1 MRFAPCTVSLA
12 LALLAPATAAAAETG
27 DLVRFVACPVYRD
40 TDAGRKSGC
49 WLATDPASG
58 VRYDVSP
65 SPYKPDWNF
74 AVLVE
79 GRVAEA
85 AQDLCGGV
93 VLDPVRA
100 SRLDRPCPRHML
112 PAEGFPGRRF
122 ALPARNIQPL
132 AVARPVPAGPFAG
145 RVFTTYFEFDNAFLV
160 YQYDD
165 FIIDN
170 AVAWL
175 RAARP
180 TKLVITGFAATE
192 TETVSG
198 LALAER
204 PEVAS
209 ERAEAMAETFRRF
222 LPGLAIETRTQVDA
236 QPTTDP
242 DADTI
247 PGQSRRRV
255 EIRAIF

>member
-1 MRFAPCTVSLA
+1 MRSASLA
-12 LALLAPATAAAAETG
+12 LAMALLALTSSAAAETG
-27 DLVRFVACPVYRD
+27 DLVRFVACPIYRD

-58 VRYDVSP
+58 IRYDVTP
-65 SPYKPDWNF
+65 SPYKPDWNL

-79 GRVAEA
+79 GRMTSGGEE
-85 AQDLCGGV
+85 LCGGK
-93 VLDPVRA
+93 VLDPVRT
-100 SRLDRPCPRHML
+100 SRLDTACTRHML
-112 PAEGFPGRRF
+112 PDEGFPGRRF
-122 ALPARNIQPL
+122 TLPARNIQPL
-132 AVARPVPAGPFAG
+132 GVARPVPAGPFTE

-170 AVAWL
+170 AVTWL

-180 TKLVITGFAATE
+180 KKLVITGFAATG

-198 LALAER
+198 VTLSER
-204 PEVAS
+204 PEVAK
-209 ERAEAMAETFRRF
+209 ERADAMAETFRRM
-222 LPGLAIETRTQVDA
+222 LPGIVIETHSQTDA
-236 QPTTDP
+236 RQTDQA

-247 PGQSRRRV
+247 PGQSKRRA